1 MLERSLAKQKTTYVC
16 HLPNPQSNSVIRNI
30 NSFLSLQTL
39 YVSSGKGFRIYDHN
53 PEVYLLFPLFV
64 CFSLDEYVN
73 VCGGRLLTTNLKIRY
88 YNQSYTLVL
97 CVHFISETLPEKYGW
112 IWKYFEL
119 RIRNNDIIKIWLVIL
134 YDEHPT

>member
-1 MLERSLAKQKTTYVC
+1 MCWKDHQLQKQHMYAICQIHRVTASEILTVF
-16 HLPNPQSNSVIRNI
+16 
-30 NSFLSLQTL
+30 FLSKTL

-97 CVHFISETLPEKYGW
+97 CVHFISETLPEKYGL
-112 IWKYFEL
+112 KFENTL
-119 RIRNNDIIKIWLVIL
+119 S
-134 YDEHPT
+134 